1 MIIILL
7 LFAFD
12 FVGPRPDLDPDIVAA
27 LDDALDLDDPENIL
41 EDDFFVKVV
50 YIFISNSLTFR
61 LFFQAIWRSFFCS
74 TWSKP
79 GDYFWLNALEETGQ
93 ATSTILSYRI
103 SQYFMYVDLVLF
115 VYLQSYY
122 WVLVFS
128 PVNNPM
134 LFSGK

>member
-50 YIFISNSLTFR
+50 YIFINNSLACR
-61 LFFQAIWRSFFCS
+61 LFFQVI
-74 TWSKP
+74 
-79 GDYFWLNALEETGQ
+79 
-93 ATSTILSYRI
+93 
-103 SQYFMYVDLVLF
+103 
-115 VYLQSYY
+115 
-122 WVLVFS
+122 
-128 PVNNPM
+128 
-134 LFSGK
+134 

>member
-50 YIFISNSLTFR
+50 YIFISNSLACR
-61 LFFQAIWRSFFCS
+61 LFFQVI
-74 TWSKP
+74 
-79 GDYFWLNALEETGQ
+79 
-93 ATSTILSYRI
+93 
-103 SQYFMYVDLVLF
+103 
-115 VYLQSYY
+115 
-122 WVLVFS
+122 
-128 PVNNPM
+128 
-134 LFSGK
+134 

>member
-61 LFFQAIWRSFFCS
+61 LFFQAI
-74 TWSKP
+74 
-79 GDYFWLNALEETGQ
+79 
-93 ATSTILSYRI
+93 
-103 SQYFMYVDLVLF
+103 
-115 VYLQSYY
+115 
-122 WVLVFS
+122 
-128 PVNNPM
+128 
-134 LFSGK
+134 